1 MLCLCF
7 VSAFGFVLLLFLRP
21 LCGYFVNW
29 NDKLTAVTATTTATI
44 IITIEVVG
52 GNQRETIEIRQKR
65 GKFSAFFCCIVE
77 WCKIG
82 KKAVQIFDSQ
92 S

>member
-7 VSAFGFVLLLFLRP
+7 VSVFGFVLLLFLRP

-29 NDKLTAVTATTTATI
+29 NDKLTAVTATTTATTI
-44 IITIEVVG
+44 LTIEVVG

-65 GKFSAFFCCIVE
+65 GKFSAFFVVFE
-77 WCKIG
+77 WCKIE